1 MQAVSDWVDR
11 IERAILAFLLATMT
25 IVTFTQV
32 IARYVFNSGWVAALE
47 LTTICFAWLVL
58 FGCSYGL
65 KIGGHLGV
73 DALIRLFPKPVFRLF
88 VLFAVA
94 CCLIYAGIFFYGSC
108 GNPFV
113 TGKLCGSGYVGKM
126 AKIGLRT
133 EDLHWPRWMVYSIL
147 PIGMTL
153 FAFRALEAGWAIVTG
168 RRESLAA
175 GHEAEDLVRENE
187 RVLQD

>member
-11 IERAILAFLLATMT
+11 IERAILAMLLATMT
-25 IVTFTQV
+25 IVTFSKV
-32 IARYVFNSGWVAALE
+32 IARYLFNSGWVAALE

-65 KIGGHLGV
+65 NIGGHLGV
-73 DALIRLFPKPVFRLF
+73 DALTRLCPKPVYRGF

-94 CCLIYAGIFFYGSC
+94 CCVVYALIFFYGSC

-126 AKIGLRT
+126 AKIGLRS
-133 EDLHWPRWMVYSIL
+133 EDLHWPRWMIYSIL

-187 RVLQD
+187 GVVKS

>member
-11 IERAILAFLLATMT
+11 IERAILALLLATMT
-25 IVTFTQV
+25 IVTFSQV
-32 IARYVFNSGWVAALE
+32 IARYVFNSGWVPALE

-73 DALIRLFPKPVFRLF
+73 DALIRLAPKPVFRLF
-88 VLFAVA
+88 VLFGVA
-94 CCLIYAGIFFYGSC
+94 CCVIYAVIFFYGSC

-126 AKIGLRT
+126 AKIGLRS
-133 EDLHWPRWMVYSIL
+133 EDLHWPRWMIYSIL

-153 FAFRALEAGWAIVTG
+153 FAFRAVEAGWAIMTG
-168 RRESLAA
+168 QRESLAA

-187 RVLQD
+187 GVVKS